1 MTDTVLYAVWSE
13 GENRNH
19 LESWAKAM
27 TECEPGSHIIFCD
40 PGEDRIAPHHS
51 IPEISD
57 QRFLADKLFAIKQSR
72 NLTVEFIT
80 GNAQPEPDIFCINPG
95 DGVSIRKL
103 FDKVT
108 MWPFYLWQAHA
119 FMNFINIK
127 VPPKRS
133 KFLVCKNNRGHNH
146 RLIMVD
152 QLYRNQLHQD
162 NIITWNVTLDTYQ
175 YECQYWQPHTRQYP
189 EYRLSDKRVYVPQST
204 DRGSDYMQSEVVG
217 YDDTAV
223 ELVCEGSDELMFF
236 TEKTYNA
243 ILTKKVFLIHGCRY
257 INQTLTRYGFRLF
270 DNIFDYGFDQF
281 HDTLDRAANISDQL
295 SDLSHTPP
303 QEIYEQC
310 KPILDHNY
318 DVLLEILSSD
328 EYYPMHVVEQYPEY
342 KQIYNHNKKV
352 AGKKC

>member
-1 MTDTVLYAVWSE
+1 MTDTVLYVVWE
-13 GENRNH
+13 AGENRNH
-19 LESWAKAM
+19 LLSWADAM
-27 TECEPGSHIIFCD
+27 HNCEPGSHIIFCD

-51 IPEISD
+51 VGDVDD
-57 QRFLADKLFAIKQSR
+57 QQALADKLFSIKQSR

-80 GNAQPEPDIFCINPG
+80 GNAQPTPEIFCINPG

-103 FDKVT
+103 FDTVT
-108 MWPFYLWQAHA
+108 LWPFYLWQVHA
-119 FMNFINIK
+119 FMNFILTK
-127 VPPKRS
+127 EQSTRS

-162 NIITWNVTLDTYQ
+162 NILTWNVTLDTYQ
-175 YECQYWQPHTRQYP
+175 YQCQYWQPHLRQYP
-189 EYRLSDKRVYVPQST
+189 EYNLATGRVYVPSQC
-204 DRGSDYMQSEVVG
+204 DRGSDYMHSEVVG
-217 YDDTAV
+217 YNDSAV
-223 ELVCEGSDELMFF
+223 ELVCEGSDKLMFF

-270 DNIFDYGFDQF
+270 NNIFDYGFDQF

-295 SDLSHTPP
+295 SNLSHIPP

-318 DVLLEILSSD
+318 AVLMEILSSD
-328 EYYPMHVVEQYPEY
+328 EYYPMHVVEQHPEY
-342 KQIYNHNKKV
+342 KQIYNHNKKT